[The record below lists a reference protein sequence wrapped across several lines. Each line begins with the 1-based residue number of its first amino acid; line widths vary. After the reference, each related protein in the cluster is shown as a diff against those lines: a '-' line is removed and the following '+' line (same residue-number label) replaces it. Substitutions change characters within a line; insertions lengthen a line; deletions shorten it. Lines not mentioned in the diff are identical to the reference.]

1 MKGRRRIPKPATPK
15 RTARRRRGGPTDD
28 ATRPAWPRPVP
39 TMLDLRLNEYYVG
52 AIITGLIASSDREPN
67 KAWARK
73 WSFDMGAELQ
83 AEALKRRKRKA

>member
-1 MKGRRRIPKPATPK
+1 
-15 RTARRRRGGPTDD
+15 
-28 ATRPAWPRPVP
+28 
-39 TMLDLRLNEYYVG
+39 MLDLRLNEYYVG